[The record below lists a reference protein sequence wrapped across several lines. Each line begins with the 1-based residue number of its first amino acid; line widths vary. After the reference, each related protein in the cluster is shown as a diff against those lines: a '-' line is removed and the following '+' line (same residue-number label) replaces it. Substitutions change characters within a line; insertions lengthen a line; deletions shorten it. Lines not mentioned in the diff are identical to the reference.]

1 LNRDRETPAKRN
13 SQRPL
18 APRNSRGAAFFVW
31 KLEIMTDNSHKKPE
45 SDRGYERKRRAC
57 LRCQKQFNSSWPGER
72 VCMPCKST
80 TEWREG
86 IAA

>member
-1 LNRDRETPAKRN
+1 VIEKRQLSAIRN
-13 SQRPL
+13 VCWRPEAL
-18 APRNSRGAAFFVW
+18 AALLFCLEA
-31 KLEIMTDNSHKKPE
+31 EIMTDNSHKKPE
-45 SDRGYERKRRAC
+45 SDRGYERKRRSC

-72 VCMPCKST
+72 VCTPCKST